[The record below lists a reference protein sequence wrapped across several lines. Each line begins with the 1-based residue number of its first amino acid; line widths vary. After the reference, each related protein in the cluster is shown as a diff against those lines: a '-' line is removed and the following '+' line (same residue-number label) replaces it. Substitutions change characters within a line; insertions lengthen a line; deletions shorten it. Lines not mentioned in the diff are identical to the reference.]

1 MSEKNRSR
9 RDILKAGSG
18 LAAALFAEPICAA
31 APEPVSVTPRLI
43 EAARREGKVAWYAT
57 LDLPVVESIARAF
70 EAKYSGIAVR
80 VERSGAERVFQRIA
94 QEYASRIYAAD
105 VANSSDAAHFIAWK
119 RDGILQPYVP
129 DDV

>member
-70 EAKYSGIAVR
+70 EAKYSGIAFFF
-80 VERSGAERVFQRIA
+80 S
-94 QEYASRIYAAD
+94 SRRRHTRWTGD
-105 VANSSDAAHFIAWK
+105 WSSDVCSS
-119 RDGILQPYVP
+119 D
-129 DDV
+129 